1 MGARSPRGLCF
12 THTGDMV
19 PGTTGQW
26 GGTGGA
32 RLRKPHSKPSTAGW
46 EEPFRDAPGFRGRL
60 SAQITARWLT
70 WAPPRPEPLGAWDL
84 LHSRAGGSGLALP
97 GPRPGLWLGHP
108 HVGESGFSP
117 HCEGRGLPTRDV
129 PSDLAV
135 TWVPTPDVH
144 THSCL
149 HTSTHSFTCTQS
161 PTLQHTCSCP
171 YTCTHL
177 TFTPPHSHRQVHR
190 HPCVS
195 IHTTHLGPTLSHT
208 FTRTHRFTVSQG
220 RTLAHTPTLMPPRSH
235 VSTHVCTFTRTYVD
249 VCGIHP
255 HIHPHSRSHPVTLRP
270 PAPNVRAHTPLPH
283 PVHSHVHTLTCDTHT
298 RSLTHTKGWH

>member
-1 MGARSPRGLCF
+1 MSGLSSDPPKRGRVDPLPSVSRAAAAGIHW
-12 THTGDMV
+12 TGGWVREAPAGSASHTRETWSLGPQASGV
-19 PGTTGQW
+19 GW
-26 GGTGGA
+26 GGA

-70 WAPPRPEPLGAWDL
+70 WAPPCPEPLGARDL

-97 GPRPGLWLGHP
+97 GPQLGLWLGRP

-117 HCEGRGLPTRDV
+117 HCEGRGLPARDV

-149 HTSTHSFTCTQS
+149 HISTHSFTCTQS

-177 TFTPPHSHRQVHR
+177 TFTPP
-190 HPCVS
+190 P
-195 IHTTHLGPTLSHT
+195 LSQA
-208 FTRTHRFTVSQG
+208 SPQ
-220 RTLAHTPTLMPPRSH
+220 
-235 VSTHVCTFTRTYVD
+235 
-249 VCGIHP
+249 
-255 HIHPHSRSHPVTLRP
+255 
-270 PAPNVRAHTPLPH
+270 TPL
-283 PVHSHVHTLTCDTHT
+283 
-298 RSLTHTKGWH
+298 R